1 MVGWRIR
8 FCANRPSIK
17 TYGNKIGIR
26 QVPNRVWYHVAANG
40 SLLMEVANQEQ
51 ARLHASSRI
60 WSCTRCTC
68 ISSNHFLRH
77 NYIRTNRSSLCPCSL
92 TRTFRYGFLSSPDC
106 LELILRPSRASARCR
121 LLSVDQEQK
130 KDHNK
135 KTFSSF
141 MIWDIW
147 HAYIQG
153 SAKRRGLGCVNFLP
167 GSA

>member
-1 MVGWRIR
+1 
-8 FCANRPSIK
+8 
-17 TYGNKIGIR
+17 
-26 QVPNRVWYHVAANG
+26 
-40 SLLMEVANQEQ
+40 MEVANQEQ

-60 WSCTRCTC
+60 WPCTRCTC

-135 KTFSSF
+135 TRGQWPYRLASYGDEPIISDSKLGLKFE
-141 MIWDIW
+141 I
-147 HAYIQG
+147 G
-153 SAKRRGLGCVNFLP
+153 SKNCNINLQVASNSYLRLLRPPNNLGGCF
-167 GSA
+167 